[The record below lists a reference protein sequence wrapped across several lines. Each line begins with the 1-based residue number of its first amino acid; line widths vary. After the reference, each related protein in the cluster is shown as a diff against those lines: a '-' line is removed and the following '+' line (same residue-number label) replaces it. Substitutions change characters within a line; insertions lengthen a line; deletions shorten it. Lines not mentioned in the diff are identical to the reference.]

1 MKKIIK
7 MLCLSL
13 IILCVTLMSAVVYGF
28 YALPDEIYSL
38 SGSDIDVGFYSCT
51 LPEQNQK
58 LSTSVSAVGEYKLNI
73 SLFNKIPVKI
83 SNLTVSNRKYV
94 VPSGEIIG
102 LRIFTKGVMIVSTD
116 DVDTRKGSVNPA
128 KNAKLQKGD
137 VICTIDGCEVENS
150 AQVERIVSSSGG
162 RNLSVEFVRNGN
174 NFCTSITPAYSVGEN
189 RFKTGLWIRDS
200 AAGIGTMTFY
210 EKNSGFFACLGHAVC
225 DIDTGEV
232 LPLSNGDI
240 VDATISGCVKG
251 KPGTA
256 GELCGSF
263 KNQSLGALF
272 LNDNFGVYGYLD
284 STDKTPEEIPVPI
297 ALKSEIRTG
306 SAQIIST
313 IENESKAY
321 YDIEIEKL
329 NPDDKDGKNMVIKI
343 KDSKLIEKTGGIV
356 QGMSGSPIIQDGRLV
371 GAVTHVFLNDPTRG
385 YGIFAETMIQQAQSS
400 EFKKAAG

>member
-7 MLCLSL
+7 GFCIAL
-13 IILCVTLMSAVVYGF
+13 IIFCTLLMSAVVYGF
-28 YALPDEIYSL
+28 YTLPDDIYTL
-38 SGSDIDVGFYSCT
+38 DGSNIDVGFYTCS
-51 LPEQNQK
+51 LPQIKNGGNTK
-58 LSTSVSAVGEYKLNI
+58 TVSSVGEYNVNI

-83 SNLTVSNRKYV
+83 SKLTVSDRRYV
-94 VPSGEIIG
+94 VPSGDIIG
-102 LRIFTKGVMIVSTD
+102 LRMFTKGVMVVATD
-116 DVDTRKGSVNPA
+116 SVDIRKGSVNPS

-137 VICTIDGCEVENS
+137 VITAIDGAKIESS
-150 AQVERIVSSSGG
+150 AQVDAIVSSSGG
-162 RNLSVEFVRNGN
+162 KRLRISYTRDGSSFS
-174 NFCTSITPAYSVGEN
+174 TDITPVYSESEK
-189 RFKTGLWIRDS
+189 RYKTGLWIRDS

-240 VDATISGCVKG
+240 VDAAISGCVKG
-251 KPGTA
+251 KAGMA
-256 GELCGSF
+256 GELCGNFRS
-263 KNQSLGALF
+263 QSIGALF
-272 LNDNFGVYGYLD
+272 LNDGCGVFGYLD
-284 STDKTPEEIPVPI
+284 SPDNSPEEIPI

-313 IENESKAY
+313 VENDSKAY

-329 NPDDKDGKNMVIKI
+329 NPDDKDGKNMIIRI

-385 YGIFAETMIQQAQSS
+385 YGIFAETMLRSAYETEKKQA
-400 EFKKAAG
+400 G